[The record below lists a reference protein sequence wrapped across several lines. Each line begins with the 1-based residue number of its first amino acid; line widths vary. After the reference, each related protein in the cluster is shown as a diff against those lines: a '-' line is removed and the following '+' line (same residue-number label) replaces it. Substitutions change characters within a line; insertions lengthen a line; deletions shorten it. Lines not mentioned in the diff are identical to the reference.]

1 MAAQILQEVT
11 RVERMYD
18 RKVAKAVKQQLKN
31 ENDPVACLRPSKANI
46 DLKRSLETK
55 LSQLSVKTDRSI
67 LEILSKF
74 SISSPNTL
82 AFIEEKKAKEQTD
95 DDNAAKN

>member
-67 LEILSKF
+67 LDILSKF
-74 SISSPNTL
+74 QI
-82 AFIEEKKAKEQTD
+82 
-95 DDNAAKN
+95 